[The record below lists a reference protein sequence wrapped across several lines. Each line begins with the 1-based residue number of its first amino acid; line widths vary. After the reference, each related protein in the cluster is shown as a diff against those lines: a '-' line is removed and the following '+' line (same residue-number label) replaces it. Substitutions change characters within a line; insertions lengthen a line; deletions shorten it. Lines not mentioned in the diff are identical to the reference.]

1 MRTAP
6 AIVKATALASATSA
20 ATALVLATS
29 SVALA
34 AAAAEEDI
42 RDIRGPM
49 SAQSAW
55 WLPALA
61 AAAVLLTLAV
71 LVFLRWRRRRK
82 VAPPLPLHELA
93 LQRLDAARA
102 QMPALGAPA
111 FAVVASDIVRHY
123 IEARF
128 GMAATR
134 RTTEEFLTDVLAAPD
149 SALARHRDSLRDFLG
164 HCDYAK
170 FGAAAVEL
178 DSVEGIYRG
187 ARTLVSETANRDSDD
202 QISAA

>member
-1 MRTAP
+1 MRTSP
-6 AIVKATALASATSA
+6 ASIAATALAVATSA
-20 ATALVLATS
+20 ATTLALATS

-42 RDIRGPM
+42 RDIRGSV

-61 AAAVLLTLAV
+61 VVAVLLVLAV
-71 LVFLRWRRRRK
+71 MVFLRWRRRRK
-82 VAPPLPLHELA
+82 VVPPLPLHELA
-93 LQRLDAARA
+93 LRRLDAARA
-102 QMPALGAPA
+102 QMAALGAPA
-111 FAVVASDIVRHY
+111 FAVAASDIVRQY

-128 GMAATR
+128 GVAVTR
-134 RTTEEFLTDVLAAPD
+134 RTTEEFLTDILAAPD

-170 FGAAAVEL
+170 FGVAAVEL
-178 DSVEGIYRG
+178 DSVEAIYRG
-187 ARTLVSETANRDSDD
+187 ARTFVSETAHRDLDD